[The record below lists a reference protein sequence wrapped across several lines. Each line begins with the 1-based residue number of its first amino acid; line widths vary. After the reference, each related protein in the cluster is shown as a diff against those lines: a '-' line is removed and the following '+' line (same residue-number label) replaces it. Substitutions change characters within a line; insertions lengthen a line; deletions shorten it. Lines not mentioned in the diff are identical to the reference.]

1 MMRGD
6 RNSAHGAVQS
16 LANFD
21 IQNRRDAVMQPEMFG
36 SKASNDKKTLW
47 NYMEFMDQTLI
58 LCKSM

>member
-1 MMRGD
+1 MRGD

-21 IQNRRDAVMQPEMFG
+21 IQNRRDAVMQSEMFG

>member
-1 MMRGD
+1 MRGD

-36 SKASNDKKTLW
+36 KASNNKT
-47 NYMEFMDQTLI
+47 T
-58 LCKSM
+58 